1 MAHETHFEVARTR
14 SSGTHTPSV
23 APHLVSQEQEKQLRE
38 TFVFTRPHPV
48 TSISVVPLQGGEAAL
63 LFYDAFTSRQH
74 RAATSASGN
83 PGIMAA
89 FTAVLGAEDL
99 LKRLHRV
106 LVGNAL
112 LTALGHTH
120 LLFRCHEPHRIMECG
135 HISGMQLE
143 PLAADYDPF
152 AYARLV
158 QHEADAR
165 REKKIHKERAEA
177 AKRPCTTRSSSRHKP
192 KTIDD

>member
-1 MAHETHFEVARTR
+1 M
-14 SSGTHTPSV
+14 
-23 APHLVSQEQEKQLRE
+23 SQEQEKQLRE

-48 TSISVVPLQGGEAAL
+48 TSISVAPLQGGEAAL

-106 LVGNAL
+106 LLGNAL
-112 LTALGHTH
+112 LTALGYTH
-120 LLFRCHEPHRIMECG
+120 LLSSCHEPSRIMECRV
-135 HISGMQLE
+135 ISGMQFE

-158 QHEADAR
+158 QQADATR
-165 REKKIHKERAEA
+165 KERAEQA
-177 AKRPCTTRSSSRHKP
+177 AKRLCTTSRSSSRHKP

>member
-1 MAHETHFEVARTR
+1 MRAAPAVLHLYGIDHARRTAPAPLTR
-14 SSGTHTPSV
+14 RHP
-23 APHLVSQEQEKQLRE
+23 PCLRD
-38 TFVFTRPHPV
+38 
-48 TSISVVPLQGGEAAL
+48 GAAL

-83 PGIMAA
+83 PGIVAA